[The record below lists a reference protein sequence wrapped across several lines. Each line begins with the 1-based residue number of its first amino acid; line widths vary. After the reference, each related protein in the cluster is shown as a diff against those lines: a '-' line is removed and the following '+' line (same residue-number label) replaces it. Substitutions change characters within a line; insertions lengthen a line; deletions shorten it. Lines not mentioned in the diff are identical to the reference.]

1 MWTFP
6 TTDRRGFLCRDILMI
21 LAVGLIVRYVVGV
34 FLTYSDDVQSWALTI
49 ANFEAGGGLYGLAGY
64 NYAPPWGYI
73 LGFVSVIGEFFGV
86 DMFGSRLT
94 DALPAEQYSDW
105 VAESL
110 VPSLEFALMVKT
122 VFFVSDILVGYL
134 VYRIIMDRCDD
145 QRKAVIGF
153 GLWFLCPFVITA
165 GAAQGMFDTISV
177 LLTLLCVYMVMRDRC
192 FLAGMLMGTAVFL
205 KLFPAF
211 LVFVLIGY
219 ILLRHRSD
227 GSWKMMLIRAAAGVL
242 VMTAIIFTPQVADGT
257 LSESFSFLTS
267 RTENMG
273 SGLGPLVGY
282 LTIAAYLAILIVS
295 MLLGNSVRTS
305 KTSDP
310 DRVLLVMLLVNV
322 AVVFLYPS
330 SAQYMVLLVPF
341 LTFQILMTSRRY
353 MGPMVLMMV
362 GVTMFALSRNAVNLL
377 TVAGFTDL
385 VSMDTVLAAIEWF
398 QQPILLSFS
407 ATDILHIG
415 GVMEYIGILW
425 TLYVFYDLHRKGSSG
440 LETAVCSDSR

>member
-6 TTDRRGFLCRDILMI
+6 TTDRRGFLCRDILII
-21 LAVGLIVRYVVGV
+21 LAVGLVVRYVVGV

-165 GAAQGMFDTISV
+165 GAAQGMFDTISENTSLTDFV
-177 LLTLLCVYMVMRDRC
+177 NLPTPIFLTLGHGGAALAPCTPIRRELDLECGLMSFEYAVEGPNGRVEVRERRLFSLARPDLLFQRGLRPLTRLISASGGAGGISAAFQTRHTGLGLEMELRFRTGGLDFAAYEPEDGRLCERFTGRPGPAYIETAARIRPGRC
-192 FLAGMLMGTAVFL
+192 LDPL
-205 KLFPAF
+205 
-211 LVFVLIGY
+211 
-219 ILLRHRSD
+219 
-227 GSWKMMLIRAAAGVL
+227 AAAEIPGSSCLSTSSASGVSFCRSPRSVRL
-242 VMTAIIFTPQVADGT
+242 SGTGARSPSWSRSTAIR
-257 LSESFSFLTS
+257 FSNAF
-267 RTENMG
+267 
-273 SGLGPLVGY
+273 P
-282 LTIAAYLAILIVS
+282 
-295 MLLGNSVRTS
+295 
-305 KTSDP
+305 
-310 DRVLLVMLLVNV
+310 
-322 AVVFLYPS
+322 PS
-330 SAQYMVLLVPF
+330 SRSTP
-341 LTFQILMTSRRY
+341 T
-353 MGPMVLMMV
+353 
-362 GVTMFALSRNAVNLL
+362 
-377 TVAGFTDL
+377 
-385 VSMDTVLAAIEWF
+385 
-398 QQPILLSFS
+398 
-407 ATDILHIG
+407 H
-415 GVMEYIGILW
+415 
-425 TLYVFYDLHRKGSSG
+425 GSKN
-440 LETAVCSDSR
+440 

>member
-6 TTDRRGFLCRDILMI
+6 TTDRRGFLCRDILII
-21 LAVGLIVRYVVGV
+21 LAVGLVVRYVVGV

-219 ILLRHRSD
+219 ILLRHRGD

-242 VMTAIIFTPQVADGT
+242 VMTAIIFAPQVADGT

-282 LTIAAYLAILIVS
+282 LTIAAYLSILIVS

-341 LTFQILMTSRRY
+341 LAYWVAAECRRCMLSWKILAVGS
-353 MGPMVLMMV
+353 MVY
-362 GVTMFALSRNAVNLL
+362 MFASNSLTMMSLAAWTGFVDVSSVLGFYEMYSSGWGLL
-377 TVAGFTDL
+377 TPMNVQFA
-385 VSMDTVLAAIEWF
+385 
-398 QQPILLSFS
+398 
-407 ATDILHIG
+407 IG
-415 GVMEYIGILW
+415 GVLQCVGVLTIPLLMYRDGIKD
-425 TLYVFYDLHRKGSSG
+425 VI
-440 LETAVCSDSR
+440 SRRRGIDA